1 MERCQFLPLFL
12 DKRRVFS
19 LKILRLFIS
28 RRRCGAMCFQ
38 PNANND
44 FGQKAGAARPTTRRR
59 VALTVT
65 RENAETP

>member
-1 MERCQFLPLFL
+1 MARFFVKNSSPILVVGVV
-12 DKRRVFS
+12 RRA
-19 LKILRLFIS
+19 IL
-28 RRRCGAMCFQ
+28 
-38 PNANND
+38 PNAAND

>member
-1 MERCQFLPLFL
+1 
-12 DKRRVFS
+12 
-19 LKILRLFIS
+19 
-28 RRRCGAMCFQ
+28 MCFQ